1 MWHVREIGRRR
12 LLTLGLGGLA
22 MLALGFVIAAAGKG
36 GLGSE
41 SGPADRMAFYYADA
55 TSEQL
60 PLTAGEATSAG
71 WEGSTR
77 CILGK
82 GRFYQKSVGGEPYPL
97 LLMYNR
103 EDRLIGIR
111 MFSRIK
117 QPTPPWEHEPEGLP
131 ETNVVNMEFEQWNTG
146 IYLIDPSRA
155 CGASLG
161 VTGL

>member
-1 MWHVREIGRRR
+1 M
-12 LLTLGLGGLA
+12 LGLGGLA
-22 MLALGFVIAAAGKG
+22 MIALGLVIAAAVKG
-36 GLGSE
+36 GLGS
-41 SGPADRMAFYYADA
+41 GNGLTDRMAFYYADA

-82 GRFYQKSVGGEPYPL
+82 GRFYQKAGDSGPYPVI
-97 LLMYNR
+97 LMYNR
-103 EDRLIGIR
+103 ENQLVGIR

-117 QPTPPWEHEPEGLP
+117 QSTPPWEHEPEGLP
-131 ETNVVNMEFEQWNTG
+131 DTQVADMEFEQWTTG
-146 IYLIDPSRA
+146 IYLIDPSKA
-155 CGASLG
+155 CGKSRG